1 MICVEET
8 QNEWAPDLVA
18 RVGRQVKQLRSQE
31 RPPVP
36 RMTAQ
41 QLANAVT
48 ERGAPMSRATVS
60 DLENGR
66 RGAHLTVPELVAI
79 ADALGVS
86 PVSLLAPELPD
97 GAINVMGDDVRS
109 LDFLRWVS
117 GEAGPPRE
125 VASLPPVTPALYRT
139 GAQLRVGDGNS
150 AADKLLIL
158 SRAFVAGIRQL
169 HELPSPEVIGAD
181 AYAELV
187 KRRRDEML
195 ELRAQISVL
204 GGELVSGGD
213 SGTRSAGD

>member
-1 MICVEET
+1 
-8 QNEWAPDLVA
+8 
-18 RVGRQVKQLRSQE
+18 
-31 RPPVP
+31 
-36 RMTAQ
+36 
-41 QLANAVT
+41 
-48 ERGAPMSRATVS
+48 
-60 DLENGR
+60 
-66 RGAHLTVPELVAI
+66 
-79 ADALGVS
+79 
-86 PVSLLAPELPD
+86 
-97 GAINVMGDDVRS
+97 MGDDVRS